1 MRERTPPAELEA
13 ERKKLFELLDELCE
27 LEFQLGV
34 STVNRYKA
42 RSRKLKAMLAAKDRQ
57 KEAK

>member
-1 MRERTPPAELEA
+1 MRESSQAATLEQ

-34 STVNRYKA
+34 STVNRYRA
-42 RSRKLKAMLAAKDRQ
+42 RSRKLKAMLAEKDRQ